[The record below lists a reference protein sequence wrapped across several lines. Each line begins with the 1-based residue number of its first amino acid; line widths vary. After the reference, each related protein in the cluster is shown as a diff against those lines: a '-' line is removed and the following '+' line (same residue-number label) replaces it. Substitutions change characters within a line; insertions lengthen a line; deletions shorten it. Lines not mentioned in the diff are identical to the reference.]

1 MSDLH
6 DYIADFFFRDTKSS
20 ILVPNRAT
28 RLENARIDLKI
39 GILTKL
45 TGLHR
50 LVTSPIP
57 LKHSVMVIDIVKKN
71 RKTSKSSKSIRKKS
85 FLYHNFELNRLVT
98 FSIPLKVS
106 VQLIEMFYFFP
117 PKNPKIKISRI
128 RSEKYFLYQN
138 FALSRLVT

>member
-1 MSDLH
+1 MWD
-6 DYIADFFFRDTKSS
+6 
-20 ILVPNRAT
+20 RAT

-45 TGLHR
+45 TGPHR

-57 LKHSVMVIDIVKKN
+57 LKHSVMVIDIVKKK

-106 VQLIEMFYFFP
+106 VQLIEMFSFFP
-117 PKNPKIKISRI
+117 PKKSKNQNLSNQIGKIFFISEFCAESI
-128 RSEKYFLYQN
+128 GNIKKKCDIKNIFP
-138 FALSRLVT
+138 V

>member
-1 MSDLH
+1 MPW
-6 DYIADFFFRDTKSS
+6 ASS
-20 ILVPNRAT
+20 

-45 TGLHR
+45 TGPHR

-57 LKHSVMVIDIVKKN
+57 LKHSVMVIDIVKKK

-98 FSIPLKVS
+98 FSSPSTLCRRGPDLGVYILPNLDLTVTLLSDGVCHKILAFLNAESRDLFKYRIFS
-106 VQLIEMFYFFP
+106 VKTES
-117 PKNPKIKISRI
+117 PKL
-128 RSEKYFLYQN
+128 FLS
-138 FALSRLVT
+138 L

>member
-1 MSDLH
+1 MIS
-6 DYIADFFFRDTKSS
+6 
-20 ILVPNRAT
+20 VPNRAT

-45 TGLHR
+45 TGPHR

-57 LKHSVMVIDIVKKN
+57 LKHSVMVIDIVKKK

-106 VQLIEMFYFFP
+106 VQLIEMFSFFP
-117 PKNPKIKISRI
+117 SKKIKKSKSLESDRKNIFYIRI
-128 RSEKYFLYQN
+128 LR
-138 FALSRLVT
+138 

>member
-1 MSDLH
+1 MLYSR
-6 DYIADFFFRDTKSS
+6 FFFKDTKSS
-20 ILVPNRAT
+20 IFVPDRAT

-45 TGLHR
+45 TGPHR

-57 LKHSVMVIDIVKKN
+57 LKHSVMVIDIVKKK

-106 VQLIEMFYFFP
+106 VQLIEMFSFFP
-117 PKNPKIKISRI
+117 SKKNQKSKSLESDRKNIFYIRI
-128 RSEKYFLYQN
+128 LR
-138 FALSRLVT
+138 

>member
-1 MSDLH
+1 MAS
-6 DYIADFFFRDTKSS
+6 R
-20 ILVPNRAT
+20 

-45 TGLHR
+45 TGPHR

-57 LKHSVMVIDIVKKN
+57 LKHSVMVIDIVLKK

-106 VQLIEMFYFFP
+106 VQLIEMFFFP